1 MNFSGFFL
9 CLPAFI
15 VFGFSFFPFL
25 TMADDKRANLL
36 QWLGKSRASARR
48 VVAGYLKTVAEET
61 RITDNEHLQT
71 LAQHHPHRR
80 FPSSAVF
87 VLRRCPPF
95 YKPALY
101 VEAKTGGY
109 IDFSWIRC
117 IDNLYGAYSRVKVVR
132 ANTLS
137 ALRNEAFQ
145 SDSMQNTRADLGNTC
160 EHCHKRCKKL
170 VVDHAEKP
178 FAQIVDEFLAQQG
191 MEMEELKIRG
201 SRNEGF
207 RLRELG
213 RAWRD
218 FHDEHATLVGLCA
231 KCNCSLGSR
240 GYRHTKARSSQTH
253 ECCPP

>member
-1 MNFSGFFL
+1 
-9 CLPAFI
+9 
-15 VFGFSFFPFL
+15 
-25 TMADDKRANLL
+25 MADDRRASLL
-36 QWLGKSRASARR
+36 QWLGKSRALARR
-48 VVAGYLKTVAEET
+48 VVAGYLKTVPEET

-71 LAQHHPHRR
+71 LAQHHPNRR
-80 FPSSAVF
+80 FPASAVF

-117 IDNLYGAYSRVKVVR
+117 IENLYGAYSRTKMVR

-137 ALRNEAFQ
+137 ALRNEAFL
-145 SDSMQNTRADLGNTC
+145 SDSMQNARAELGDTC

-191 MEMEELKIRG
+191 MEMDELKVRG
-201 SRNEGF
+201 SKTEGF

-240 GYRHTKARSSQTH
+240 GYRHTKARPSSTR